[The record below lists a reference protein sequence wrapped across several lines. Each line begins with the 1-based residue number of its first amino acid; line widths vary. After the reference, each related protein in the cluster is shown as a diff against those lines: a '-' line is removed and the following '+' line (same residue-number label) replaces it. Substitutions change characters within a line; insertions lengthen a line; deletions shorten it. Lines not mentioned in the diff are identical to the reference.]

1 MSQYEQEFRTGDTKK
16 LRYGSKQANT
26 IREAAEKKGVKPNDY
41 VKEAALKK
49 AKECKKCILT
59 VLAQT

>member
-26 IREAAEKKGVKPNDY
+26 IRKAAEKKGVKPNDY

-49 AKECKKCILT
+49 AKECK
-59 VLAQT
+59 